1 MAGTFGAR
9 GAAIALTMV
18 GCFWINAMA
27 LANEPCLKM
36 VFGRYCLGGDVSLLL
51 QSVPAPTVY
60 QNVADSLAL
69 VFPDADNQLY
79 VLAFSKRIYKV
90 VRAYGISTQLRFD
103 ETYRLL
109 REKYGSGEDRS
120 QFPEYASTPAA
131 RLASIRRGE
140 GRAIHQWQPSTDWY
154 IELAWTREM
163 GISLSYV
170 ATALNAARAARIES
184 GL

>member
-1 MAGTFGAR
+1 MVLIGIAGN
-9 GAAIALTMV
+9 V
-18 GCFWINAMA
+18 
-27 LANEPCLKM
+27 LAEEACLKM
-36 VFGRYCLGGDVSLLL
+36 VFGRYCLGGDVSPLL
-51 QSVPAPTVY
+51 QSAPAPTVY

-69 VFPDADNQLY
+69 VFPDGVNQLY

-90 VRAYGISTQLRFD
+90 VRADGVATQLRFD
-103 ETYRLL
+103 DIYRQLC
-109 REKYGSGEDRS
+109 EKYGPGEDRS

-140 GRAIHQWQPSTDWY
+140 GRAEHQWLPSTSWH

-170 ATALNAARAARIES
+170 ATVLNNARATRIEG

>member
-1 MAGTFGAR
+1 MAGTLGAR
-9 GAAIALTMV
+9 GTAIALMI
-18 GCFWINAMA
+18 GLLFLARIA
-27 LANEPCLKM
+27 LAEESCLKM
-36 VFGRYCLGGDVSLLL
+36 VFGHYCLGSDVSPLL

-69 VFPDADNQLY
+69 VFPDADNQLF

-90 VRAYGISTQLRFD
+90 VRAYGVSTQLRFD
-103 ETYRLL
+103 DTYRLL
-109 REKYGSGEDRS
+109 REKYGPGEDQS
-120 QFPEYASTPAA
+120 QFPEYASSPAA

-140 GRAIHQWQPSTDWY
+140 GRAVHHWQPSPDWY
-154 IELAWTREM
+154 IELSWTREM

-170 ATALNAARAARIES
+170 ATALNAARTARVES